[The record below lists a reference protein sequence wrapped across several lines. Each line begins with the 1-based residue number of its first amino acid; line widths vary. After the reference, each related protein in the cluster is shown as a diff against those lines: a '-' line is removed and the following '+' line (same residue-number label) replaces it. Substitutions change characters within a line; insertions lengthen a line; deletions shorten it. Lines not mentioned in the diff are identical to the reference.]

1 MLKSPIFIKILTLS
15 GCMLLLLV
23 PLMLLHSVI
32 VERANYRDD
41 VEATLRQSTSGPQK
55 MVGPLIAI
63 PVTEIYTVMRP
74 RDDGTGEQVQEKRT
88 TLHYWLPES
97 LMVEG
102 NQDVETRQIGIYD
115 GNVWHGDFSLK
126 AEFDPARLKD
136 IVNSGTIA
144 GEPFIVLSVGDA
156 RGIGRVEPAR
166 VNGEQFNAEP
176 GPGMLIENNEQGIHI
191 PLPATV
197 MSEKSL
203 SVELAV
209 NLSGSGT
216 LAMVP
221 VGRNSEFSLI
231 GNWPHPGFSGD
242 YLPAKREITASGFQ
256 AHWQSSWFANNL
268 DSRFLRSSDER
279 WTSLPAFSVN
289 IATPSDQ
296 YQLTDRA
303 TKYAILLIG
312 LTFMAFF
319 VFETLTALRLHP
331 VQYLLVGLSL
341 VMFYLILL
349 ALSEHIGFTLAWICA
364 SLASATLNAFYL
376 HAVLRGWRNSVLFTG
391 GLLALDGIMWQ
402 LLRSEENALLLG
414 SGVLFIALSAIMLL
428 TKNVDWHS
436 VYGRRKKT
444 VQPEMADDELRL
456 WK

>member
-1 MLKSPIFIKILTLS
+1 MLKSPVFIKIVTLM

-23 PLMLLHSVI
+23 PLMLLHNVI
-32 VERANYRDD
+32 TERANYRDD

-55 MVGPLIAI
+55 VVGPLIAI
-63 PVTEIYTVMRP
+63 PVTELYTVLRP
-74 RDDGTGEQVQEKRT
+74 RDDGTREQVQEKRIA
-88 TLHYWLPES
+88 LHYWLPES
-97 LMVEG
+97 LMVKG
-102 NQDVETRQIGIYD
+102 NQDVESRQIGIYD
-115 GNVWHGDFSLK
+115 GNVWHGDLSLK

-136 IVNSGTIA
+136 IINAGTIA

-156 RGIGRVEPAR
+156 RGIGRVDPAT
-166 VNGEQFNAEP
+166 VNGEIFNAEP
-176 GPGMLIENNEQGIHI
+176 GPGMLIEEQGIHI
-191 PLPATV
+191 PLPSRV
-197 MSEKSL
+197 IDEKRL
-203 SVELAV
+203 SVELSL
-209 NLSGSGT
+209 NLSGTGP
-216 LAMVP
+216 LALVP
-221 VGRNSEFSLI
+221 VGRNSEMSLI
-231 GNWPHPGFSGD
+231 GNWPHPGFTGD
-242 YLPAKREITASGFQ
+242 YLPAKREITPSGFQ
-256 AHWQSSWFANNL
+256 AQWQSSWFANNL
-268 DSRFLRSSDER
+268 DSRFLRDADDS
-279 WTSLPAFSVN
+279 WKSLPAFSVN

-319 VFETLTALRLHP
+319 VFETLTTLRMHP

-349 ALSEHIGFTLAWICA
+349 ALSEHIGFTAAWICV
-364 SLASATLNAFYL
+364 SLAGAMLNAFYL
-376 HAVLRGWRNSVLFTG
+376 HAVLKGWLNSLLFTG
-391 GLLALDGIMWQ
+391 ALLALDGVMWQ

-428 TKNVDWHS
+428 TKNVDWNS

-444 VQPEMADDELRL
+444 TQPEITDDQLRL